1 MITLVD
7 ISRLRRSQLNIYAA
21 DPIYN
26 CLEPCKIHFE
36 VTINGNAEV
45 FSQSRI
51 QQFKSAEC
59 ISCIQP
65 IVRVFARN
73 LHI

>member
-51 QQFKSAEC
+51 
-59 ISCIQP
+59 
-65 IVRVFARN
+65 
-73 LHI
+73 